1 MPLDGITLNL
11 LKNELSRY
19 IIGSRIEKIHQPS
32 KDELVFH
39 LRSREGA
46 YRLLVSA
53 SANSPRLHL
62 TANAPEN
69 PAVPPMLCMLLRKH
83 LSSAVIT
90 DIRQLGLD
98 RVVFIDLAG
107 TNEIGDS
114 VTFTLCV
121 EIMAKHSNIILINS
135 EGNIIDSVKRVD
147 FTQSS
152 VRQILPSL
160 KYELPPRQ
168 NKLNIAETSVDDIVE
183 TVKSKKGKYLSSAI
197 LDTAEGFSPLI
208 TREIASFVCG
218 SDIAAEEMNE
228 TQTERLRKK
237 LEEIKSILLNGK
249 SVPTMLM
256 RDNVK
261 PYDFTFMDITQYG
274 FAVSAKEFESFS
286 QLLDDFYYEK
296 DRFERTRQ
304 RSQSLLK
311 LLSNA
316 SARTAR
322 KLQSRQAELE
332 ACADKDTLRINAEL
346 ILANQYRLEKGS
358 LFYDLEN
365 FYNNN
370 EPVRISADPALSPS
384 ANAQKYFKEYRKA
397 KTAENMLGELIEQS
411 EQELAYLESVI
422 DSVNRADGYTELA
435 EIRNELYEQGYLK
448 RAKND
453 KSKKAKPLPPLEYVS
468 DDGYTILVGRN
479 NVQNDILTFKTAA
492 KDDSWFHTQKIPGSH
507 VVVIGNG
514 DIIPELTC
522 RQAAALAAYHSGGR
536 ESSQVAVDYTEVRSL
551 KKPSGAKPGK
561 VIYHTYNTM
570 WVTPDRELCERLRK
584 KNNG

>member
-11 LKNELSRY
+11 LKQELSGY

-46 YRLLVSA
+46 YRLLISA

-69 PAVPPMLCMLLRKH
+69 PATPPMLCMLFRKH
-83 LSSAVIT
+83 LTGATIT

-107 TNEIGDS
+107 TNEIGDA

-121 EIMAKHSNIILINS
+121 EIMAKHSNIILVNS
-135 EGNIIDSVKRVD
+135 DGVIVDAVKRVD
-147 FTQSS
+147 FSQSS
-152 VRQILPSL
+152 VRQIMPLF

-168 NKLNIAETSVDDIVE
+168 GKIEITNYDISDIVGRIKACKGKHLSDAILE
-183 TVKSKKGKYLSSAI
+183 TV
-197 LDTAEGFSPLI
+197 EGISPLVS
-208 TREIASFVCG
+208 REIASFACG
-218 SDIAAEEMNE
+218 GDIAADEMNGFNE
-228 TQTERLRKK
+228 QRLSDK
-237 LEEIKSILLNGK
+237 LSEIQKMLLNG
-249 SVPTMLM
+249 SGTPTMLI
-256 RDNVK
+256 REGIK
-261 PYDFTFMDITQYG
+261 PFDFTFSDITQYG
-274 FAVSAKEFESFS
+274 FTVSAKTFESFS

-311 LLSNA
+311 TLNNA
-316 SARTAR
+316 AARAAR
-322 KLQSRQAELE
+322 KLQSRQTELE
-332 ACADKDTLRINAEL
+332 ECADKDTLRINAEL

-370 EPVRISADPALSPS
+370 EPVRIAADPALSPS
-384 ANAQKYFKEYRKA
+384 ANAQKYFKEYRKS
-397 KTAENMLGELIEQS
+397 KTAEKMLGELIEQS

-453 KSKKAKPLPPLEYVS
+453 KSKKAKPMPPLEYIS

-536 ESSQVAVDYTEVRSL
+536 ESSQVAVDYTEVRLL
-551 KKPSGAKPGK
+551 KKPAGAKPGK

-570 WVTPDRELCERLRK
+570 WVTPDRELCERLK
-584 KNNG
+584 KK

>member
-11 LKNELSRY
+11 LKQELSQY

-46 YRLLVSA
+46 YRLLISA

-69 PAVPPMLCMLLRKH
+69 PATPPMLCMLFRKH
-83 LSSAVIT
+83 LTGAVIT

-98 RVVFIDLAG
+98 RVVFIDLSG
-107 TNEIGDS
+107 TIEIGDA

-121 EIMAKHSNIILINS
+121 EIMAKHSNIVLINS
-135 EGNIIDSVKRVD
+135 DGNIIDAVKRVD

-152 VRQILPSL
+152 VRQILPTFR
-160 KYELPPRQ
+160 YEYPPRQ
-168 NKLNIAETSVDDIVE
+168 GKMNLTEIEPEIA
-183 TVKSKKGKYLSSAI
+183 VKSIKNCIGKRLSGAI
-197 LDTAEGFSPLI
+197 LETIEGVSPLI
-208 TREIASFVCG
+208 SREIASFACG
-218 SDIAAEEMNE
+218 GDIAASEMNE
-228 TQTERLRKK
+228 INEERLASK
-237 LEEIKSILLNGK
+237 LSEIKNTLINGGGN
-249 SVPTMLM
+249 PTMLI
-256 RDNVK
+256 REGVK
-261 PYDFTFMDITQYG
+261 PYDFTFTDITQYG
-274 FAVSAKEFESFS
+274 FTVTAKQYESFS
-286 QLLDDFYYEK
+286 ELLDSFYYEK

-311 LLSNA
+311 LLTNA
-316 SARTAR
+316 SSRAAR

-332 ACADKDTLRINAEL
+332 ACADRDTLRIYAEL

-365 FYNNN
+365 FYDNNN
-370 EPVRISADPALSPS
+370 SVRIPADPALSPS

-397 KTAENMLGELIEQS
+397 KTAESMLGELIEQS

-422 DSVNRADGYTELA
+422 DAVNRADGYTELA

-453 KSKKAKPLPPLEYVS
+453 KSKKPKPLPPLEYVS

-479 NVQNDILTFKTAA
+479 NVQNDLLTFKTAA

-522 RQAAALAAYHSGGR
+522 RQAAILAAYHSGGR

-551 KKPSGAKPGK
+551 KKPTGAKPGK

-570 WVTPDRELCERLRK
+570 WVTPDRDLCERLK
-584 KNNG
+584 KK

>member
-1 MPLDGITLNL
+1 MPLDGITINL
-11 LKNELSRY
+11 LKKELSDC

-46 YRLLVSA
+46 YRLLISA
-53 SANSPRLHL
+53 SANSPRIHL

-69 PAVPPMLCMLLRKH
+69 PATPPMLCMLFRKH
-83 LSSAVIT
+83 LTGAVIT

-98 RVVFIDLAG
+98 RVVFLDLAG
-107 TNEIGDS
+107 TNEIGDA
-114 VTFTLCV
+114 VTFTLCI

-135 EGNIIDSVKRVD
+135 EGNIVDAVKRVD

-152 VRQILPSL
+152 VRQILPMF
-160 KYELPPRQ
+160 KYEYPPRQ
-168 NKLNIAETSVDDIVE
+168 GKANLTEIEPETAVNLIKNCTGKRLSGAVLE
-183 TVKSKKGKYLSSAI
+183 TL
-197 LDTAEGFSPLI
+197 EGVSPLI
-208 TREIASFVCG
+208 SREIASFTCG
-218 SDIAAEEMNE
+218 GDIAVTEINE
-228 TQTERLRKK
+228 LYEQRLLRK
-237 LEEIKSILLNGK
+237 LTEIKETLVSGNGT
-249 SVPTMLM
+249 PTMLM
-256 RDNVK
+256 RESVK
-261 PYDFTFMDITQYG
+261 PYDFTFTDITQYG
-274 FAVSAKEFESFS
+274 FAVSAKTFESFS

-296 DRFERTRQ
+296 DRFERTKQ
-304 RSQSLLK
+304 RSQTLLK
-311 LLSNA
+311 LLSNM
-316 SARTAR
+316 SARAAR

-332 ACADKDTLRINAEL
+332 ACADKDSLRINAEL

-370 EPVRISADPALSPS
+370 EPIRIPADPALSPS
-384 ANAQKYFKEYRKA
+384 ANAQKYFKEYRKS
-397 KTAENMLGELIEQS
+397 KTAEQMLGELIEQS

-448 RAKND
+448 KAKND
-453 KSKKAKPLPPLEYVS
+453 KTQKMKPMPPMEYVS

-479 NVQNDILTFKTAA
+479 NVQNDLLTFKTAA

-522 RQAAALAAYHSGGR
+522 RQAAILAAYHSGGR

-551 KKPSGAKPGK
+551 KKPVGAKPGK

-570 WVTPDRELCERLRK
+570 WVTPDRELCERLK
-584 KNNG
+584 KKK

>member
-11 LKNELSRY
+11 LTKELSAQ

-46 YRLLVSA
+46 YKLLISA

-69 PAVPPMLCMLLRKH
+69 PSTPPMLCMLFRKH
-83 LSSAVIT
+83 LSGATIT
-90 DIRQLGLD
+90 DIRQLRLD
-98 RVVFIDLAG
+98 RVVFLDLSG
-107 TNEIGDS
+107 TNEIGDP
-114 VTFTLCV
+114 VKFTLCV
-121 EIMAKHSNIILINS
+121 EIMAKHSNIILVDS
-135 EGNIIDSVKRVD
+135 DGNILDAVKRID

-152 VRQILPSL
+152 VRQILPSF
-160 KYELPPRQ
+160 KYEIPPRQ
-168 NKLNIAETSVDDIVE
+168 NKLSLAENSAETVAHAIRSLKGKRLSGAILE
-183 TVKSKKGKYLSSAI
+183 TV
-197 LDTAEGFSPLI
+197 EGVSPLI
-208 TREIASFVCG
+208 SREIASLVCG
-218 SDIAAEEMNE
+218 GDIAAEEAE
-228 TQTERLRKK
+228 GLYFEKLTKELER
-237 LEEIKSILLNGK
+237 IKDILDSGK
-249 SVPTMLM
+249 AIPTMLL
-256 RDNVK
+256 REGVK
-261 PYDFTFMDITQYG
+261 PYDFTFRDITQYG
-274 FAVSAKEFESFS
+274 FTITAREFESFS
-286 QLLDDFYYEK
+286 KLLDDFYYEK

-311 LLSNA
+311 LLNNA
-316 SARTAR
+316 AARAAR

-332 ACADKDTLRINAEL
+332 ACTDKDALRINAEL

-365 FYNNN
+365 FYDNNN
-370 EPVRISADPALSPS
+370 VIRISADPSLSPS

-397 KTAENMLGELIEQS
+397 KTAESMLGELIDQS
-411 EQELAYLESVI
+411 EQELAYLETVI

-435 EIRNELYEQGYLK
+435 EIRNELYEQGYIK

-453 KSKKAKPLPPLEYVS
+453 KGKKAKPLPPMEYVS

-479 NVQNDILTFKTAA
+479 NVQNDLLTFKTAA

-514 DIIPELTC
+514 DIIPERTC

-536 ESSQVAVDYTEVRSL
+536 ESSQVAVDYTEVRAL
-551 KKPSGAKPGK
+551 KKPNGAKPGK

-570 WVTPDRELCERLRK
+570 WVTPDRELCERLK
-584 KNNG
+584 KKK

>member
-11 LKNELSRY
+11 LTKELSAQ

-46 YRLLVSA
+46 YKLLISA

-69 PAVPPMLCMLLRKH
+69 PSTPPMLCMLFRKH
-83 LSSAVIT
+83 LSGATIT
-90 DIRQLGLD
+90 DIRQLRLD
-98 RVVFIDLAG
+98 RVVFLDLSG
-107 TNEIGDS
+107 TNEIGDP
-114 VTFTLCV
+114 VKFTLCV
-121 EIMAKHSNIILINS
+121 EIMAKHSNIILVDS
-135 EGNIIDSVKRVD
+135 DGNILDAVKRID

-152 VRQILPSL
+152 VRQILPSF
-160 KYELPPRQ
+160 KYEIPPRQ
-168 NKLNIAETSVDDIVE
+168 NKLSLAENSAETVAHAIRSLKGKRLSGAILE
-183 TVKSKKGKYLSSAI
+183 TV
-197 LDTAEGFSPLI
+197 EGVSPLI
-208 TREIASFVCG
+208 SREIASLVCG
-218 SDIAAEEMNE
+218 GDIAAEEAE
-228 TQTERLRKK
+228 GLYFEKLTKELER
-237 LEEIKSILLNGK
+237 IKDILDSGK
-249 SVPTMLM
+249 AIPTMLL
-256 RDNVK
+256 REGVK
-261 PYDFTFMDITQYG
+261 PYDFTFRDITQYG
-274 FAVSAKEFESFS
+274 FTITAREFESFS
-286 QLLDDFYYEK
+286 KLLDDFYYEK

-311 LLSNA
+311 LLNNA
-316 SARTAR
+316 AARAAR

-332 ACADKDTLRINAEL
+332 ACADKDALRINAEL

-365 FYNNN
+365 FYDNNN
-370 EPVRISADPALSPS
+370 VIRISADPSLSPS

-397 KTAENMLGELIEQS
+397 KTAESMLGELIDQS
-411 EQELAYLESVI
+411 EQELAYLETVI

-435 EIRNELYEQGYLK
+435 EIRNELYEQGYIK

-453 KSKKAKPLPPLEYVS
+453 KGKKAKPLPPMEYVS

-479 NVQNDILTFKTAA
+479 NVQNDLLTFKTAA

-514 DIIPELTC
+514 DIIPERTC

-536 ESSQVAVDYTEVRSL
+536 ESSQVAVDYTEVRAL
-551 KKPSGAKPGK
+551 KKPNGAKPGK

-570 WVTPDRELCERLRK
+570 WVTPDRELCERLK
-584 KNNG
+584 KKK

>member
-1 MPLDGITLNL
+1 MPLDGITINL
-11 LKNELSRY
+11 LKKELSER
-19 IIGSRIEKIHQPS
+19 IVGSRIEKIHQPS

-46 YRLLVSA
+46 YRLLISA
-53 SANSPRLHL
+53 SANSPRIHL

-69 PAVPPMLCMLLRKH
+69 PATPPMLCMLFRKH
-83 LSSAVIT
+83 LTGAVIT
-90 DIRQLGLD
+90 GIRQLGLD
-98 RVVFIDLAG
+98 RIVFLDLSG
-107 TNEIGDS
+107 TNEIGDA
-114 VTFTLCV
+114 VTFTLCI
-121 EIMAKHSNIILINS
+121 EIMAKHSNIILVNS
-135 EGNIIDSVKRVD
+135 EGNIVDAVKRVD

-152 VRQILPSL
+152 VRQILPMFR
-160 KYELPPRQ
+160 YEYPPRQ
-168 NKLNIAETSVDDIVE
+168 GKANLTEIEIETAVNLIKNCTE
-183 TVKSKKGKYLSSAI
+183 KRLSGAI
-197 LDTAEGFSPLI
+197 LETLEGVSPLI
-208 TREIASFVCG
+208 SREIASFTCG
-218 SDIAAEEMNE
+218 GDIAVSELNE
-228 TQTERLRKK
+228 LYEQRLLKK
-237 LEEIKSILLNGK
+237 LTEIKETLVSGNGI
-249 SVPTMLM
+249 PTMLM
-256 RDNVK
+256 RDSVK
-261 PYDFTFMDITQYG
+261 PYDFTFTDITQYG
-274 FAVSAKEFESFS
+274 FAVSSKTFESYS

-304 RSQSLLK
+304 RSQTLLK
-311 LLSNA
+311 LLSNM
-316 SARTAR
+316 SARAAR

-332 ACADKDTLRINAEL
+332 ACADKDSLRINAEL

-370 EPVRISADPALSPS
+370 EPIRISADPALSPS

-397 KTAENMLGELIEQS
+397 KTAEQMLGELIEQS

-435 EIRNELYEQGYLK
+435 EIKNELHEQGYLK
-448 RAKND
+448 KAKND
-453 KSKKAKPLPPLEYVS
+453 KTKKAKPMPPMEYVS

-479 NVQNDILTFKTAA
+479 NVQNDFLTFKTAA

-522 RQAAALAAYHSGGR
+522 RQAAILAAYHSGGR

-551 KKPSGAKPGK
+551 KKPAGAKPGK

-570 WVTPDRELCERLRK
+570 WVTPDRELCERLK
-584 KNNG
+584 KKK

>member
-1 MPLDGITLNL
+1 MPLDGITINL
-11 LKNELSRY
+11 LKQELSGY

-46 YRLLVSA
+46 YRLLISA

-62 TANAPEN
+62 TSRAPEN
-69 PAVPPMLCMLLRKH
+69 PATPPMLCMLFRKH
-83 LSSAVIT
+83 LTGAIIT

-98 RVVFIDLAG
+98 RVIFIDLSG

-121 EIMAKHSNIILINS
+121 EIMAKHSNIILVNS
-135 EGNIIDSVKRVD
+135 DGNIIDSVKRVD

-152 VRQILPSL
+152 VRQILPSFR
-160 KYELPPRQ
+160 YELPPRQ
-168 NKLNIAETSVDDIVE
+168 NKLNLTEIEINDAVSAIKSH
-183 TVKSKKGKYLSSAI
+183 KSKRLSGAV
-197 LDTAEGFSPLI
+197 LETLEGVSPLI
-208 TREIASFVCG
+208 CREIASFVCG
-218 SDIAAEEMNE
+218 GDIGVDEMNDIYS
-228 TQTERLRKK
+228 QRLENK
-237 LEEIKSILLNGK
+237 LSEIKIILLYGK
-249 SVPTMLM
+249 AVPTMLI
-256 RDNVK
+256 RESVK
-261 PYDFTFMDITQYG
+261 PYDFTFADITQYG
-274 FAVSAKEFESFS
+274 FTVSAKAFDSFS
-286 QLLDDFYYEK
+286 ELLDDFYYEK

-304 RSQSLLK
+304 RSLSLLK
-311 LLSNA
+311 LLNNA
-316 SARTAR
+316 SARAAR

-332 ACADKDTLRINAEL
+332 ACADRDTLRINAEL

-358 LFYDLEN
+358 IFYDLEN

-370 EPVRISADPALSPS
+370 EVIRISADPALSPS

-397 KTAENMLGELIEQS
+397 KVAESMLGELIEQS

-453 KSKKAKPLPPLEYVS
+453 KNTKKAKPMPPMEYIS

-522 RQAAALAAYHSGGR
+522 RQAATLAAYHSGGR

-551 KKPSGAKPGK
+551 KKPNGAKPGK

-570 WVTPDRELCERLRK
+570 WVTPDRELCERLK
-584 KNNG
+584 KE

>member
-1 MPLDGITLNL
+1 MPLDGITINL
-11 LKNELSRY
+11 LKKELSDC

-46 YRLLVSA
+46 YRLLISA
-53 SANSPRLHL
+53 SANSPRIHL

-69 PAVPPMLCMLLRKH
+69 PATPPMLCMLFRKH
-83 LSSAVIT
+83 LTGAVIT

-98 RVVFIDLAG
+98 RVIFLDLAG
-107 TNEIGDS
+107 TNEIGDA
-114 VTFTLCV
+114 VTFTLCI
-121 EIMAKHSNIILINS
+121 EIMAKHSNIILVNS

-152 VRQILPSL
+152 VRQILPMFR
-160 KYELPPRQ
+160 YELPPRQ
-168 NKLNIAETSVDDIVE
+168 GKANITETEPATAVE
-183 TVKSKKGKYLSSAI
+183 TIKNCTGKRLSGAI
-197 LDTAEGFSPLI
+197 LDTLEGVSPLI
-208 TREIASFVCG
+208 SREIASFVCG
-218 SDIAAEEMNE
+218 GDIAVSEMNE
-228 TQTERLRKK
+228 IFEQRLLKK
-237 LEEIKSILLNGK
+237 LTEIKETLISGK
-249 SVPTMLM
+249 GIPTMLM
-256 RDNVK
+256 REAVK

-274 FAVSAKEFESFS
+274 FAVSAKTFESFS

-296 DRFERTRQ
+296 DRFERTKQ
-304 RSQSLLK
+304 RSQTLLK
-311 LLSNA
+311 LLNNM
-316 SARTAR
+316 SARAAR
-322 KLQSRQAELE
+322 KLQSRQSELE

-346 ILANQYRLEKGS
+346 ILSNQYRLEKGS

-365 FYNNN
+365 YYNNN
-370 EPVRISADPALSPS
+370 ETVRIAADPALSPA

-397 KTAENMLGELIEQS
+397 KTAEQMLGELIEQS
-411 EQELAYLESVI
+411 EQELAYLETVI

-453 KSKKAKPLPPLEYVS
+453 KSKKPKPMPPMEYVS

-479 NVQNDILTFKTAA
+479 NVQNDMLTFKTAA

-522 RQAAALAAYHSGGR
+522 RQAAILAAYHSGGR

-551 KKPSGAKPGK
+551 KKPVGAKPGK

-570 WVTPDRELCERLRK
+570 WVTPDRELCERLK
-584 KNNG
+584 KKK

>member
-11 LKNELSRY
+11 LTQELSSQ

-46 YRLLVSA
+46 HKLLVSA

-69 PAVPPMLCMLLRKH
+69 PSTPPMLCMLFRKH
-83 LSSAVIT
+83 LSGATIT
-90 DIRQLGLD
+90 NIRQLGLD
-98 RVVFIDLAG
+98 RVIFIDLAG
-107 TNEIGDS
+107 TNEIGDA

-121 EIMAKHSNIILINS
+121 EIMAKHSNIILVDS
-135 EGNIIDSVKRVD
+135 SGNILDAVKRID

-152 VRQILPSL
+152 VRQILPTF
-160 KYELPPRQ
+160 KYEIPPRQ
-168 NKLNIAETSVDDIVE
+168 NKLNINNEDCE
-183 TVKSKKGKYLSSAI
+183 TVAKAVVNCTGKRLSGAI
-197 LDTAEGFSPLI
+197 LETVEGVSPLI
-208 TREIASFVCG
+208 SREIASHVCG
-218 SDIAAEEMNE
+218 SDIAAGETEGIYFEKLVNE
-228 TQTERLRKK
+228 LSK
-237 LEEIKSILLNGK
+237 IKNILKNGK
-249 SVPTMLM
+249 ATPTMLL
-256 RDNVK
+256 RENVK
-261 PYDFTFMDITQYG
+261 PYDFTFRDITQYG
-274 FAVSAKEFESFS
+274 FTVTAKEFESFS
-286 QLLDDFYYEK
+286 KLLDDFYYEK

-311 LLSNA
+311 LLNNA
-316 SARTAR
+316 AARAAR
-322 KLQSRQAELE
+322 KLQSRQAELDS
-332 ACADKDTLRINAEL
+332 CADKDTLRINAEL

-358 LFYDLEN
+358 FFYDLEN
-365 FYNNN
+365 FYDNNN
-370 EPVRISADPALSPS
+370 VIRISADPALSPS

-397 KTAENMLGELIEQS
+397 KTAESMLGELIEQS

-435 EIRNELYEQGYLK
+435 EIRNELYEQGYIK

-453 KSKKAKPLPPLEYVS
+453 KGKKPKPLPPLEYVS

-479 NVQNDILTFKTAA
+479 NVQNDLLTFKTAA

-514 DIIPELTC
+514 DIIPERTC

-536 ESSQVAVDYTEVRSL
+536 ESSQVAVDYTEVRAL
-551 KKPSGAKPGK
+551 KKPNGAKPGK

-570 WVTPDRELCERLRK
+570 WVTPDRELCERLK
-584 KNNG
+584 KKK

>member
-11 LKNELSRY
+11 LKQELSRS
-19 IIGSRIEKIHQPS
+19 IVGSRIEKIHQPS

-62 TANAPEN
+62 TSNAPEN
-69 PAVPPMLCMLLRKH
+69 PASPPMLCMLFRKH
-83 LSSAVIT
+83 LTGSVIT

-98 RVVFIDLAG
+98 RVIFIDLAG
-107 TNEIGDS
+107 TNELGDS
-114 VTFTLCV
+114 TTFTLCV
-121 EIMAKHSNIILINS
+121 EIIAKHSNIILVNS
-135 EGNIIDSVKRVD
+135 EGNIIDSVKRID

-152 VRQILPSL
+152 VRQILPSF
-160 KYELPPRQ
+160 KYELPPQ
-168 NKLNIAETSVDDIVE
+168 QSKLNITENEPEHVADCIRNVI
-183 TVKSKKGKYLSSAI
+183 GKRLSGAI
-197 LDTAEGFSPLI
+197 LETLQGISPLVS
-208 TREIASFVCG
+208 REIAYYASP
-218 SDIAAEEMNE
+218 DDPAA
-228 TQTERLRKK
+228 TEITEISVQRLTKK
-237 LEEIKSILLNGK
+237 LQEIKTAVESGVA
-249 SVPTMLM
+249 SPTMLL
-256 RDNVK
+256 REGIK
-261 PYDFTFMDITQYG
+261 PYDFTFSDITQYG
-274 FAVSAKEFESFS
+274 FAVTAKEFESFS
-286 QLLDDFYYEK
+286 ELLDDFYYEK
-296 DRFERTRQ
+296 DRFERTKQ

-311 LLSNA
+311 LLNNA
-316 SARTAR
+316 AARAAR
-322 KLQSRQAELE
+322 KLQGRQAELE
-332 ACADKDTLRINAEL
+332 ACADKDSLRINAEL

-358 LFYDLEN
+358 LFYDIEN
-365 FYNNN
+365 FYDENK
-370 EPVRISADPALSPS
+370 VIRISADPALSPS

-397 KTAENMLGELIEQS
+397 KTAESMLGELIEQS

-422 DSVNRADGYTELA
+422 DSVNRADGFTELA
-435 EIRNELYEQGYLK
+435 EIRAELYEQGYLK

-453 KSKKAKPLPPLEYVS
+453 KGKKPKPLPPLEYVS

-479 NVQNDILTFKTAA
+479 NIQNDILTFKTAA

-536 ESSQVAVDYTEVRSL
+536 ESSQVAVDYTEVRAL

-570 WVTPDRELCERLRK
+570 WVTPDRELCERLK
-584 KNNG
+584 KKK

>member
-11 LKNELSRY
+11 LKQELSQY

-46 YRLLVSA
+46 YRLLISA

-69 PAVPPMLCMLLRKH
+69 PSTPPMLCMLFRKH
-83 LSSAVIT
+83 LTGAVIT

-98 RVVFIDLAG
+98 RVVFIDLSG
-107 TNEIGDS
+107 TNEIGDA

-121 EIMAKHSNIILINS
+121 EIMAKHSNIVLVNS
-135 EGNIIDSVKRVD
+135 EGNIVDAVKRVD

-152 VRQILPSL
+152 VRQILPTFR
-160 KYELPPRQ
+160 YEYPPRQ
-168 NKLNIAETSVDDIVE
+168 GKMSITEIEPETA
-183 TVKSKKGKYLSSAI
+183 VKSIKNCIGKRLSGAI
-197 LDTAEGFSPLI
+197 LETLEGVSPLI
-208 TREIASFVCG
+208 SREIAAFSCG
-218 SDIAAEEMNE
+218 GDIAASEMNE
-228 TQTERLRKK
+228 INEERLKSK
-237 LEEIKSILLNGK
+237 LTEIKNALLCSGGN
-249 SVPTMLM
+249 PTMLI
-256 RDNVK
+256 REGVK

-274 FAVSAKEFESFS
+274 FTVTAKQYESFS
-286 QLLDDFYYEK
+286 ELLDSFYYEK

-311 LLSNA
+311 LLTNA
-316 SARTAR
+316 SSRAAR

-332 ACADKDTLRINAEL
+332 ACADRDTLRVYAEL

-365 FYNNN
+365 FYDNNN
-370 EPVRISADPALSPS
+370 SVRIPADPALSPS

-397 KTAENMLGELIEQS
+397 KTAESMLGELIEQS
-411 EQELAYLESVI
+411 EQELSYLESVI
-422 DSVNRADGYTELA
+422 DAVNRADGYTELA

-453 KSKKAKPLPPLEYVS
+453 KSKKPKPLPPLEYVS

-479 NVQNDILTFKTAA
+479 NVQNDLLTFKTAA

-522 RQAAALAAYHSGGR
+522 RQAATLAAYHSGGR
-536 ESSQVAVDYTEVRSL
+536 ESSQVAVDYTEVRLL
-551 KKPSGAKPGK
+551 KKPTGAKPGK

-570 WVTPDRELCERLRK
+570 WVTPDRELCERLK
-584 KNNG
+584 KK

>member
-11 LKNELSRY
+11 LKQELSQT
-19 IIGSRIEKIHQPS
+19 IVGSRIEKIHQPS

-62 TANAPEN
+62 TSNAPEN
-69 PAVPPMLCMLLRKH
+69 PATPPMLCMLFRKH
-83 LSSAVIT
+83 LTGAVIT

-98 RVVFIDLAG
+98 RVIFVDLAG
-107 TNEIGDS
+107 TNELGDPT
-114 VTFTLCV
+114 TFKLCV
-121 EIMAKHSNIILINS
+121 EVMAKHSNIILVNS
-135 EGNIIDSVKRVD
+135 EGNIIDSVKRID

-152 VRQILPSL
+152 VRQILPSF
-160 KYELPPRQ
+160 KYELPPQ
-168 NKLNIAETSVDDIVE
+168 QSKLNITESEPEEIV
-183 TVKSKKGKYLSSAI
+183 KAIRSCIGKRLSGAI
-197 LDTAEGFSPLI
+197 LETLQGVSPLVS
-208 TREIASFVCG
+208 REIAYFASPDDV
-218 SDIAAEEMNE
+218 AATEISEISA
-228 TQTERLRKK
+228 ERLTQK
-237 LEEIKSILLNGK
+237 LTEIKNTVESGK
-249 SVPTMLM
+249 AAPTMLL
-256 RDNVK
+256 RDGVK
-261 PYDFTFMDITQYG
+261 PYDFTFADVMQYG
-274 FAVSAKEFESFS
+274 FAVTAKQFESFS
-286 QLLDDFYYEK
+286 ELLDDFYYEK
-296 DRFERTRQ
+296 DRFERTKQ

-311 LLSNA
+311 LLNNA
-316 SARTAR
+316 AARAAR

-365 FYNNN
+365 FYDEN
-370 EPVRISADPALSPS
+370 EVIRISADPALSPS

-397 KTAENMLGELIEQS
+397 KTAESMLGELIEQS

-422 DSVNRADGYTELA
+422 DSVNRADGFTELA
-435 EIRNELYEQGYLK
+435 EIRAELYEQGYLK

-453 KSKKAKPLPPLEYVS
+453 KGKKMKPLPPLEYVS

-479 NVQNDILTFKTAA
+479 NIQNDILTFKTAA

-536 ESSQVAVDYTEVRSL
+536 ESSQVAVDYTEVRAL

-570 WVTPDRELCERLRK
+570 WVTPDRDLCERLK
-584 KNNG
+584 KKK

>member
-1 MPLDGITLNL
+1 MPLDGITINL
-11 LKNELSRY
+11 LKQELSQY
-19 IIGSRIEKIHQPS
+19 IVGSRIEKIHQPS

-62 TANAPEN
+62 TARAPEN
-69 PAVPPMLCMLLRKH
+69 PATPPMLCMLFRKH
-83 LSSAVIT
+83 LMGAVIT

-98 RVVFIDLAG
+98 RVVFIDLSG
-107 TNEIGDS
+107 TNEIGDNVS
-114 VTFTLCV
+114 FTLCV
-121 EIMAKHSNIILINS
+121 EIMAKHSNIILVNS
-135 EGNIIDSVKRVD
+135 DGTIVDSVKRVD

-152 VRQILPSL
+152 VRQILPTF
-160 KYELPPRQ
+160 KYEFPPRQ
-168 NKLNIAETSVDDIVE
+168 NKMNLTETEPKDAV
-183 TVKSKKGKYLSSAI
+183 SAI
-197 LDTAEGFSPLI
+197 KSCTGKHLSGAILETLEGVSPLI
-208 TREIASFVCG
+208 SREIASFACG
-218 SDIAAEEMNE
+218 GDIAANEMNE
-228 TQTERLRKK
+228 INEQRLENK
-237 LEEIKSILLNGK
+237 LSEIKKFLLSGK
-249 SVPTMLM
+249 AAPTMLT
-256 RDNVK
+256 RESVK
-261 PYDFTFMDITQYG
+261 PFDFTFMDITQYG
-274 FAVSAKEFESFS
+274 FTVSARSFESFS
-286 QLLDDFYYEK
+286 ELLDDFYYEK

-311 LLSNA
+311 LLNNA
-316 SARTAR
+316 AARAAR
-322 KLQSRQAELE
+322 KLQSRQTELE
-332 ACADKDTLRINAEL
+332 ACADRDTLRINAEL

-370 EPVRISADPALSPS
+370 EVVRISADPALSPA

-397 KTAENMLGELIEQS
+397 KVAESMLGELIEQS

-422 DSVNRADGYTELA
+422 DSVNRADGYSELA

-453 KSKKAKPLPPLEYVS
+453 KTKKSKPMPPMEYVS

-522 RQAAALAAYHSGGR
+522 RQAAILAAYHSGGR

-551 KKPSGAKPGK
+551 KKPAGAKPGK

-584 KNNG
+584 KK

>member
-11 LKNELSRY
+11 LTNELSAQ
-19 IIGSRIEKIHQPS
+19 IVGSRIEKIHQPS

-46 YRLLVSA
+46 YKLLISA

-62 TANAPEN
+62 TANPPEN
-69 PAVPPMLCMLLRKH
+69 PSTPPMLCMLFRKH
-83 LSSAVIT
+83 LSSATIT
-90 DIRQLGLD
+90 AVRQLGLD

-121 EIMAKHSNIILINS
+121 EIMAKHSNIILTDS
-135 EGNIIDSVKRVD
+135 SGTIIDSVKRID

-160 KYELPPRQ
+160 KYEIPPRQ
-168 NKLNIAETSVDDIVE
+168 NKLSLAENDALSVANAIRE
-183 TVKSKKGKYLSSAI
+183 RKGKRLSAAI
-197 LDTAEGFSPLI
+197 LDTVEGVSPLI
-208 TREIASFVCG
+208 SREIASLVCG
-218 SDIAAEEMNE
+218 GDIAAEE
-228 TQTERLRKK
+228 TEGFYFEK
-237 LEEIKSILLNGK
+237 LVKELESIKSTLENK
-249 SVPTMLM
+249 TAVPTMLI
-256 RDNVK
+256 REGVK
-261 PYDFTFMDITQYG
+261 PFDFTFRDITQYG
-274 FAVSAKEFESFS
+274 FTVTAREFESFS
-286 QLLDDFYYEK
+286 KLLDDFYYEK

-304 RSQSLLK
+304 RSISLLK
-311 LLSNA
+311 LLNN
-316 SARTAR
+316 SAARAAR

-332 ACADKDTLRINAEL
+332 ACADKDALRINAEL

-365 FYNNN
+365 FYDNNN
-370 EPVRISADPALSPS
+370 IIRIGADPALSPS

-397 KTAENMLGELIEQS
+397 KTAESMLGELIEQS

-422 DSVNRADGYTELA
+422 DAVNRADGYTELA
-435 EIRNELYEQGYLK
+435 EIRNELYEQGYIK

-453 KSKKAKPLPPLEYVS
+453 KGKKPKPLPPMEYIS

-479 NVQNDILTFKTAA
+479 NVQNDLLTFKTAA

-522 RQAAALAAYHSGGR
+522 RQAATLAAYHSGGR
-536 ESSQVAVDYTEVRSL
+536 DSSQVAVDYTEVRQL
-551 KKPSGAKPGK
+551 KKPNGAKPGK

-570 WVTPDRELCERLRK
+570 WVTPDRELCERLKKK
-584 KNNG
+584 KN

>member
-1 MPLDGITLNL
+1 MPLDGITINL
-11 LKNELSRY
+11 LKKELSGC

-46 YRLLVSA
+46 YRLLISA
-53 SANSPRLHL
+53 SANSPRIHF

-69 PAVPPMLCMLLRKH
+69 PATPPMLCMLFRKH
-83 LSSAVIT
+83 LTGAVIT

-98 RVVFIDLAG
+98 RVIFLDLAG
-107 TNEIGDS
+107 TNEIGDA
-114 VTFTLCV
+114 VTFTLCI
-121 EIMAKHSNIILINS
+121 EIMAKHSNIILVNS
-135 EGNIIDSVKRVD
+135 EGNIVDAVKRVD

-152 VRQILPSL
+152 VRQILPMFR
-160 KYELPPRQ
+160 YEYPPRQ
-168 NKLNIAETSVDDIVE
+168 GKANLTEIEPETAVNLIKNC
-183 TVKSKKGKYLSSAI
+183 TGKRLSGAI
-197 LDTAEGFSPLI
+197 LEMLEGVSPLI
-208 TREIASFVCG
+208 SREIASFSCG
-218 SDIAAEEMNE
+218 GDIAVSEMNE
-228 TQTERLRKK
+228 LYEQRLLRK
-237 LEEIKSILLNGK
+237 LTEIRETLVSGNGI
-249 SVPTMLM
+249 PTMLM
-256 RDNVK
+256 RDAVK

-274 FAVSAKEFESFS
+274 FAVSSKTFESFS

-296 DRFERTRQ
+296 DRFERTKQ
-304 RSQSLLK
+304 RSQTLLK
-311 LLSNA
+311 LLSNM
-316 SARTAR
+316 SARAAR

-346 ILANQYRLEKGS
+346 ILANQYRLEKGA

-370 EPVRISADPALSPS
+370 EPIRIPADPALSPS
-384 ANAQKYFKEYRKA
+384 ANAQKYFKEYRKS
-397 KTAENMLGELIEQS
+397 KTAEQMLGELIEQS

-448 RAKND
+448 KAKND
-453 KSKKAKPLPPLEYVS
+453 KTKKMKPMPPMEYIS

-479 NVQNDILTFKTAA
+479 NVQNDLLTFKTAA

-522 RQAAALAAYHSGGR
+522 RQAAILAAYHSGGR

-551 KKPSGAKPGK
+551 KKPVGAKPGK

-570 WVTPDRELCERLRK
+570 WVTPDRELCERLK
-584 KNNG
+584 KKK

>member
-1 MPLDGITLNL
+1 MPLDGITINL
-11 LKNELSRY
+11 LKQEFSQY

-46 YRLLVSA
+46 YRLLISA

-62 TANAPEN
+62 TTRAPEN
-69 PAVPPMLCMLLRKH
+69 PATPPMLCMLFRKH
-83 LSSAVIT
+83 LTGATIT
-90 DIRQLGLD
+90 NIRQLGLD

-107 TNEIGDS
+107 TNEIGDAVS
-114 VTFTLCV
+114 FTLCV

-135 EGNIIDSVKRVD
+135 DGTIVDAVKRVD

-152 VRQILPSL
+152 VRQILPTFR
-160 KYELPPRQ
+160 YELPPRQ
-168 NKLNIAETSVDDIVE
+168 NKLNLAETDVDFAVLSI
-183 TVKSKKGKYLSSAI
+183 KNCIGKRLSGAI
-197 LDTAEGFSPLI
+197 LETLEGVSPLI
-208 TREIASFVCG
+208 SREIAAFSCG
-218 SDIAAEEMNE
+218 GDIGTAEMNE
-228 TQTERLRKK
+228 IFEQRLEKK
-237 LEEIKSILLNGK
+237 LTEIKNSLLSGK
-249 SVPTMLM
+249 ASPTMLM
-256 RDNVK
+256 RENVK

-274 FAVSAKEFESFS
+274 FTVTARPFESFS
-286 QLLDDFYYEK
+286 ELLDDFYYEK

-311 LLSNA
+311 LLNNA
-316 SARTAR
+316 AARAAR

-332 ACADKDTLRINAEL
+332 ACADRDTLRINAEL
-346 ILANQYRLEKGS
+346 ILANQYRLKKGS

-365 FYNNN
+365 FYSNN
-370 EPVRISADPALSPS
+370 EPIRIAADPALSPA

-397 KTAENMLGELIEQS
+397 KVAESMLGELIEQS

-453 KSKKAKPLPPLEYVS
+453 KTKKAKPMPPIEYVS

-479 NVQNDILTFKTAA
+479 NVQNDLLTFKTAA

-522 RQAAALAAYHSGGR
+522 RQAAILAAYHSGGR

-551 KKPSGAKPGK
+551 KKPTGAKPGK

-584 KNNG
+584 K

>member
-11 LKNELSRY
+11 LKQELSRS
-19 IIGSRIEKIHQPS
+19 IVGSRIEKIHQPS

-62 TANAPEN
+62 TSNAPEN
-69 PAVPPMLCMLLRKH
+69 PASPPMLCMLFRKH
-83 LSSAVIT
+83 LTGSVIT

-98 RVVFIDLAG
+98 RVIFIDLAG
-107 TNEIGDS
+107 TNELGDS
-114 VTFTLCV
+114 TTFTLCV
-121 EIMAKHSNIILINS
+121 EIMAKHSNIILVNS
-135 EGNIIDSVKRVD
+135 EGNIIDSVKRID

-152 VRQILPSL
+152 VRQILPSF
-160 KYELPPRQ
+160 KYELPPQ
-168 NKLNIAETSVDDIVE
+168 QSKLNITENEPEYITDCIRNVI
-183 TVKSKKGKYLSSAI
+183 GKRLSGAI
-197 LDTAEGFSPLI
+197 LETLQGVSPLVS
-208 TREIASFVCG
+208 REIAYYASP
-218 SDIAAEEMNE
+218 DDPAA
-228 TQTERLRKK
+228 TEITEISVQRLTKK
-237 LEEIKSILLNGK
+237 LQEIKTAVESGVA
-249 SVPTMLM
+249 SPTMLL
-256 RDNVK
+256 REGVK
-261 PYDFTFMDITQYG
+261 PYDFTFSDITQYG
-274 FAVSAKEFESFS
+274 FAVTAKPFESFS
-286 QLLDDFYYEK
+286 ELLDDFYYEK
-296 DRFERTRQ
+296 DRFERTKQ

-311 LLSNA
+311 LLNNA
-316 SARTAR
+316 AARAAR
-322 KLQSRQAELE
+322 KLQGRQAELE
-332 ACADKDTLRINAEL
+332 ACADKDSLRINAEL

-365 FYNNN
+365 FYDENK
-370 EPVRISADPALSPS
+370 VIRISADPALSPS

-397 KTAENMLGELIEQS
+397 KTAESMLGELIEQS
-411 EQELAYLESVI
+411 EQELSYLESVI
-422 DSVNRADGYTELA
+422 DSVNRADGFTELA
-435 EIRNELYEQGYLK
+435 EIRAELYEQGYLK

-453 KSKKAKPLPPLEYVS
+453 KGKKPKPLPPLEYVS

-479 NVQNDILTFKTAA
+479 NIQNDILTFKTAA

-536 ESSQVAVDYTEVRSL
+536 ESSQVAVDYTEVRAL

-570 WVTPDRELCERLRK
+570 WVTPDRELCERLK
-584 KNNG
+584 KKK

>member
-11 LKNELSRY
+11 LKQELSRT
-19 IIGSRIEKIHQPS
+19 IVGSRIEKIHQPS

-62 TANAPEN
+62 TSNAPEN
-69 PAVPPMLCMLLRKH
+69 PASPPMLCMLFRKH
-83 LSSAVIT
+83 LTGSVIT
-90 DIRQLGLD
+90 EIRQLGLD
-98 RVVFIDLAG
+98 RVIFIDLAG
-107 TNEIGDS
+107 TNELGDPT
-114 VTFTLCV
+114 TFTLCV
-121 EIMAKHSNIILINS
+121 EVMAKHSNIILVNS
-135 EGNIIDSVKRVD
+135 EGNIIDSVKRID

-152 VRQILPSL
+152 VRQILPSF
-160 KYELPPRQ
+160 KYEFPPQ
-168 NKLNIAETSVDDIVE
+168 QSKLNITECDPVYIAECIRKCV
-183 TVKSKKGKYLSSAI
+183 GKRLSGAI
-197 LDTAEGFSPLI
+197 LETLQGVSPLVS
-208 TREIASFVCG
+208 REIAYYAAP
-218 SDIAAEEMNE
+218 DDPAATEIAEISV
-228 TQTERLRKK
+228 ERLIRK
-237 LEEIKSILLNGK
+237 LTELKSTVENGK
-249 SVPTMLM
+249 SVPTMLL
-256 RDNVK
+256 RDGIK
-261 PYDFTFMDITQYG
+261 PYDFTFSDITQYG
-274 FAVSAKEFESFS
+274 FAVTAKPFESFS
-286 QLLDDFYYEK
+286 ELLDDFYYEK
-296 DRFERTRQ
+296 DRFERTKQ

-311 LLSNA
+311 LLNNA
-316 SARTAR
+316 AARAAR

-332 ACADKDTLRINAEL
+332 ACADKDSLRINAEL

-365 FYNNN
+365 FYDENKII
-370 EPVRISADPALSPS
+370 RISADPALSPS

-397 KTAENMLGELIEQS
+397 KTAESMLGELIEQS

-422 DSVNRADGYTELA
+422 DSVNRADGFTELA
-435 EIRNELYEQGYLK
+435 EIRAELYEQGYLK

-453 KSKKAKPLPPLEYVS
+453 KGKKPKPLPPLEYVS

-479 NVQNDILTFKTAA
+479 NIQNDILTFKTAA

-570 WVTPDRELCERLRK
+570 WVTPDRELCERLK
-584 KNNG
+584 KKK

>member
-1 MPLDGITLNL
+1 MPLDGITINL
-11 LKNELSRY
+11 LKKELSGC

-46 YRLLVSA
+46 YRLLISA
-53 SANSPRLHL
+53 SANSPRIHL

-69 PAVPPMLCMLLRKH
+69 PATPPMLCMLFRKH
-83 LSSAVIT
+83 LTGAVIT

-98 RVVFIDLAG
+98 RVIFLDLAG
-107 TNEIGDS
+107 TNEIGDA
-114 VTFTLCV
+114 VTFTLCI
-121 EIMAKHSNIILINS
+121 EIMAKHSNIILVNS
-135 EGNIIDSVKRVD
+135 EGNIVDAVKRVD

-152 VRQILPSL
+152 VRQILPMFR
-160 KYELPPRQ
+160 YEYPPRQ
-168 NKLNIAETSVDDIVE
+168 GKANLTETEPE
-183 TVKSKKGKYLSSAI
+183 TAVNLIKNCTGKRLSGAI
-197 LDTAEGFSPLI
+197 LETLEGVSPLI
-208 TREIASFVCG
+208 SREIASFSCG
-218 SDIAAEEMNE
+218 GDIAVSEMNE
-228 TQTERLRKK
+228 LYEQRLLRK
-237 LEEIKSILLNGK
+237 LTEIRETLVSGNGI
-249 SVPTMLM
+249 PTMLM
-256 RDNVK
+256 RDAVK

-274 FAVSAKEFESFS
+274 FAVSSKTFESFS
-286 QLLDDFYYEK
+286 RLLDDFYYEK
-296 DRFERTRQ
+296 DRFERTKQ
-304 RSQSLLK
+304 RSQTLLK
-311 LLSNA
+311 LLSNM
-316 SARTAR
+316 SARAAR

-346 ILANQYRLEKGS
+346 ILANQYRLEKGA

-370 EPVRISADPALSPS
+370 EPIRIPADPALSPS
-384 ANAQKYFKEYRKA
+384 ANAQKYFKEYRKS
-397 KTAENMLGELIEQS
+397 KTAEQMLGELIEQS

-435 EIRNELYEQGYLK
+435 EIRNELHEQGYLK
-448 RAKND
+448 KSKND
-453 KSKKAKPLPPLEYVS
+453 KTKKPKPMPPMEYIS

-479 NVQNDILTFKTAA
+479 NVQNDLLTFKTAA

-522 RQAAALAAYHSGGR
+522 RQAAILAAYHSGGR

-551 KKPSGAKPGK
+551 KKPVGAKPGK

-570 WVTPDRELCERLRK
+570 WVTPDRELCERLK
-584 KNNG
+584 KKK

>member
-1 MPLDGITLNL
+1 MPLDGITINL
-11 LKNELSRY
+11 LKKELSDC

-46 YRLLVSA
+46 YRLLISA
-53 SANSPRLHL
+53 SANSPRIHL

-69 PAVPPMLCMLLRKH
+69 PATPPMLCMLFRKH
-83 LSSAVIT
+83 LTGAVIT
-90 DIRQLGLD
+90 GIRQLGLD
-98 RVVFIDLAG
+98 RVVFLDLAG
-107 TNEIGDS
+107 TNEIGDA
-114 VTFTLCV
+114 VTFTLCI

-135 EGNIIDSVKRVD
+135 EGNIVDAVKRVD

-152 VRQILPSL
+152 VRQILPMF
-160 KYELPPRQ
+160 KYEYPPRQ
-168 NKLNIAETSVDDIVE
+168 GKANLTEIEPETAVNLIKNCTGKRLSGAVLE
-183 TVKSKKGKYLSSAI
+183 TL
-197 LDTAEGFSPLI
+197 EGVSPLI
-208 TREIASFVCG
+208 SREIASFTCG
-218 SDIAAEEMNE
+218 GDIAVTEINE
-228 TQTERLRKK
+228 LYEQRLLRK
-237 LEEIKSILLNGK
+237 LTEIKETLVSGNGT
-249 SVPTMLM
+249 PTMLM
-256 RDNVK
+256 RESVK
-261 PYDFTFMDITQYG
+261 PYDFTFTDITQYG
-274 FAVSAKEFESFS
+274 FAVSAKTFESFS

-296 DRFERTRQ
+296 DRFERTKQ
-304 RSQSLLK
+304 RSQTLLK
-311 LLSNA
+311 LLSNM
-316 SARTAR
+316 SARAAR

-332 ACADKDTLRINAEL
+332 ACADKDSLRINAEL

-370 EPVRISADPALSPS
+370 EPIRIPADPALSPS
-384 ANAQKYFKEYRKA
+384 ANAQKYFKEYRKS
-397 KTAENMLGELIEQS
+397 KTAEQMLGELIEQI

-448 RAKND
+448 KAKND
-453 KSKKAKPLPPLEYVS
+453 KTKKMKPMPPMEYVS

-479 NVQNDILTFKTAA
+479 NVQNDLLTFKTAA

-522 RQAAALAAYHSGGR
+522 RQAAILAAYHSGGR

-551 KKPSGAKPGK
+551 KKPVGAKPGK

-570 WVTPDRELCERLRK
+570 WVTPDRELCERLK
-584 KNNG
+584 KKK

>member
-1 MPLDGITLNL
+1 MPLDGITINL
-11 LKNELSRY
+11 LKQELSQF
-19 IIGSRIEKIHQPS
+19 IVGSRIEKIHQPS

-62 TANAPEN
+62 TARAPEN
-69 PAVPPMLCMLLRKH
+69 PATPPMLCMLFRKH
-83 LSSAVIT
+83 LTGAVIT

-107 TNEIGDS
+107 TNEIGDAVS
-114 VTFTLCV
+114 FTLCV
-121 EIMAKHSNIILINS
+121 EIMAKHSNIILVNS
-135 EGNIIDSVKRVD
+135 DGTIVDSVKRVD

-152 VRQILPSL
+152 VRQILPTFR
-160 KYELPPRQ
+160 YEYPPRQ
-168 NKLNIAETSVDDIVE
+168 NKFNLTEIDVDFAVSTIKNCV
-183 TVKSKKGKYLSSAI
+183 GKRLSGAI
-197 LDTAEGFSPLI
+197 LETLEGVSPLI
-208 TREIASFVCG
+208 SREIAAFSCG
-218 SDIAAEEMNE
+218 GDIGTQEMNE
-228 TQTERLRKK
+228 INEQRLARK
-237 LEEIKSILLNGK
+237 LSEIKEMLISGK
-249 SVPTMLM
+249 ASPTMLV
-256 RDNVK
+256 REGVK
-261 PYDFTFMDITQYG
+261 PYDFTFSDITQYG
-274 FAVSAKEFESFS
+274 FTVTARTFESFS
-286 QLLDDFYYEK
+286 ELLDDFYYEK

-311 LLSNA
+311 LLNNA
-316 SARTAR
+316 AARAAR

-332 ACADKDTLRINAEL
+332 ACADRDTLRINAEL

-370 EPVRISADPALSPS
+370 EIIRIPADPALSPA

-397 KTAENMLGELIEQS
+397 KVAESMLGELIEQS

-453 KSKKAKPLPPLEYVS
+453 KTKKAKPMPPMEYIS

-479 NVQNDILTFKTAA
+479 NVQNDMLTFKTAA

-522 RQAAALAAYHSGGR
+522 RQAAALAAYHSGAR
-536 ESSQVAVDYTEVRSL
+536 ESSQVAVDYTEVRLL
-551 KKPSGAKPGK
+551 KKPTGAKPGK

-570 WVTPDRELCERLRK
+570 WVTPDRELCERLK
-584 KNNG
+584 KK

>member
-1 MPLDGITLNL
+1 MPLDGITINL
-11 LKNELSRY
+11 LKQELSGY

-46 YRLLVSA
+46 YRLLISA
-53 SANSPRLHL
+53 SANSPRIHL

-69 PAVPPMLCMLLRKH
+69 PATPPMLCMLFRKH
-83 LSSAVIT
+83 LTGAVIT

-98 RVVFIDLAG
+98 RVVFLELSG
-107 TNEIGDS
+107 TNEIGDA
-114 VTFTLCV
+114 VTFTLCI
-121 EIMAKHSNIILINS
+121 EIMAKHSNIILVNS
-135 EGNIIDSVKRVD
+135 EGNIVDAVKRVD

-152 VRQILPSL
+152 VRQILPMF
-160 KYELPPRQ
+160 KYEYPPRQ
-168 NKLNIAETSVDDIVE
+168 GKANLTEIEPETAVNLIKNC
-183 TVKSKKGKYLSSAI
+183 TGKRLSGAI
-197 LDTAEGFSPLI
+197 LETLEGVSPLI
-208 TREIASFVCG
+208 SREIASFTCG
-218 SDIAAEEMNE
+218 GDIAVSEMNE
-228 TQTERLRKK
+228 LYEQRLLKK
-237 LEEIKSILLNGK
+237 LSEIKETLIGGSGI
-249 SVPTMLM
+249 PTMLM
-256 RDNVK
+256 RDTVK

-274 FAVSAKEFESFS
+274 FAVSAKIFESFS

-296 DRFERTRQ
+296 DRFERTKQ
-304 RSQSLLK
+304 RSQTLLK
-311 LLSNA
+311 LLNNM
-316 SARTAR
+316 SARAAR

-332 ACADKDTLRINAEL
+332 ACADKDMLRINAEL

-370 EPVRISADPALSPS
+370 EPIRISADPALSPS

-397 KTAENMLGELIEQS
+397 KTAEQMLGELIEQS

-435 EIRNELYEQGYLK
+435 EIKNELHEQGYLK
-448 RAKND
+448 KVKND
-453 KSKKAKPLPPLEYVS
+453 KSKKTKPMPPMEYIS

-479 NVQNDILTFKTAA
+479 NVQNDMLTFKTAA

-522 RQAAALAAYHSGGR
+522 RQAAILAAYHSGGR

-551 KKPSGAKPGK
+551 KKPVGAKPGK

-570 WVTPDRELCERLRK
+570 WVTPDRELCERLK
-584 KNNG
+584 KKK

>member
-11 LKNELSRY
+11 LKQELSHT
-19 IIGSRIEKIHQPS
+19 IVGSRIEKIHQPS

-62 TANAPEN
+62 TSNAPEN
-69 PAVPPMLCMLLRKH
+69 PASPPMLCMLFRKH
-83 LSSAVIT
+83 LTGAVIT

-98 RVVFIDLAG
+98 RVIFVDLAG
-107 TNEIGDS
+107 TNELGDPT
-114 VTFTLCV
+114 TFTLCV
-121 EIMAKHSNIILINS
+121 EVMAKHSNIILVNS
-135 EGNIIDSVKRVD
+135 EGNIIDSVKRID

-152 VRQILPSL
+152 VRQILPSF
-160 KYELPPRQ
+160 KYELPPQ
-168 NKLNIAETSVDDIVE
+168 QSKLNITENEPDEIV
-183 TVKSKKGKYLSSAI
+183 KAIRNCIGKRLSEAI
-197 LDTAEGFSPLI
+197 LETLQGVSPLVS
-208 TREIASFVCG
+208 REIAYFASPDDV
-218 SDIAAEEMNE
+218 AATEISEISA
-228 TQTERLRKK
+228 ERLTKK
-237 LEEIKSILLNGK
+237 ITEIKNTIENGK
-249 SVPTMLM
+249 AAPTMLL
-256 RDNVK
+256 RDGVK
-261 PYDFTFMDITQYG
+261 PYDFTFADVMQYG
-274 FAVSAKEFESFS
+274 FAVTAKQFESFS
-286 QLLDDFYYEK
+286 ELLDDFYYEK
-296 DRFERTRQ
+296 DRFERTKQ

-311 LLSNA
+311 LLNNA
-316 SARTAR
+316 AARAAR

-365 FYNNN
+365 FYDENK
-370 EPVRISADPALSPS
+370 VIRISADPALSPS

-397 KTAENMLGELIEQS
+397 KTAESMLGELIEQS

-422 DSVNRADGYTELA
+422 DSVNRADGFTELA
-435 EIRNELYEQGYLK
+435 EIRAELYEQGYLK

-453 KSKKAKPLPPLEYVS
+453 KGKKMKPLPPLEYVS

-479 NVQNDILTFKTAA
+479 NIQNDILTFKTAA

-536 ESSQVAVDYTEVRSL
+536 ESSQVAVDYTEVRAL

-570 WVTPDRELCERLRK
+570 WVTPDRDLCERLK
-584 KNNG
+584 KKK

>member
-1 MPLDGITLNL
+1 MPLDGITINL
-11 LKNELSRY
+11 LKQELSQF

-62 TANAPEN
+62 TSRAPEN
-69 PAVPPMLCMLLRKH
+69 PATPPMLCMLFRKH
-83 LSSAVIT
+83 LTGATIT
-90 DIRQLGLD
+90 NIRQLGLD
-98 RVVFIDLAG
+98 RVIFLDLAG
-107 TNEIGDS
+107 TNEIGDA

-121 EIMAKHSNIILINS
+121 EIMAKHSNIILVNS
-135 EGNIIDSVKRVD
+135 DGTIVDSVKRVD

-152 VRQILPSL
+152 VRQILPTFR
-160 KYELPPRQ
+160 YEYPPRQ
-168 NKLNIAETSVDDIVE
+168 NKMNLAETDVDSAVFSIKNCV
-183 TVKSKKGKYLSSAI
+183 GKRLSGAI
-197 LDTAEGFSPLI
+197 LETLEGVSPLI
-208 TREIASFVCG
+208 SREIASFVCG
-218 SDIAAEEMNE
+218 GDIGTAEINE
-228 TQTERLRKK
+228 FNEQRLRSK
-237 LEEIKSILLNGK
+237 LSEIKEILLSGK
-249 SVPTMLM
+249 ASPTMLV
-256 RDNVK
+256 RESVK
-261 PYDFTFMDITQYG
+261 PYDFTFGDITQYG
-274 FAVSAKEFESFS
+274 FTVTAKTFDSFS
-286 QLLDDFYYEK
+286 ELLDDFYYEK

-311 LLSNA
+311 LLNSA
-316 SARTAR
+316 SSRAAR
-322 KLQSRQAELE
+322 KLQTRQAELE
-332 ACADKDTLRINAEL
+332 ACADRDALRINAEL

-370 EPVRISADPALSPS
+370 EPVRIPADPALSPS

-397 KTAENMLGELIEQS
+397 KTAESMLGELIEQS

-453 KSKKAKPLPPLEYVS
+453 KTKKAKPMPPMEYVS

-479 NVQNDILTFKTAA
+479 NVQNDLLTFKTAA

-536 ESSQVAVDYTEVRSL
+536 ESSQVAVDYTEVRML
-551 KKPSGAKPGK
+551 KKPTGAKPGK

-570 WVTPDRELCERLRK
+570 WVTPDRELCERLK
-584 KNNG
+584 KK

>member
-11 LKNELSRY
+11 LKQELSHT
-19 IIGSRIEKIHQPS
+19 IVGSRIEKIHQPS

-53 SANSPRLHL
+53 SANSPRMHL
-62 TANAPEN
+62 TSNAPEN
-69 PAVPPMLCMLLRKH
+69 PASPPMLCMLFRKH
-83 LSSAVIT
+83 LTGAVIT

-98 RVVFIDLAG
+98 RVIFVDLAG
-107 TNEIGDS
+107 TNELGDPT
-114 VTFTLCV
+114 TFTFCV
-121 EIMAKHSNIILINS
+121 EVMAKHSNIILVNS
-135 EGNIIDSVKRVD
+135 EGNIIDSVKRID

-152 VRQILPSL
+152 VRQILPSF
-160 KYELPPRQ
+160 KYELPPQ
-168 NKLNIAETSVDDIVE
+168 QSKLNITENEPDEIV
-183 TVKSKKGKYLSSAI
+183 KAIRNCIGKRLSEAI
-197 LDTAEGFSPLI
+197 LETLQGVSPLVS
-208 TREIASFVCG
+208 REIAYFASPDDV
-218 SDIAAEEMNE
+218 AATEISEISA
-228 TQTERLRKK
+228 ERLTKRIT
-237 LEEIKSILLNGK
+237 EIKNTIEIGK
-249 SVPTMLM
+249 AAPTMLL
-256 RDNVK
+256 RDGVK
-261 PYDFTFMDITQYG
+261 PYDFTFADVMQYG
-274 FAVSAKEFESFS
+274 FAVTAKQFESFS
-286 QLLDDFYYEK
+286 ELLDDFYYEK
-296 DRFERTRQ
+296 DRFERTKQ

-311 LLSNA
+311 LLNNA
-316 SARTAR
+316 AARAAR

-365 FYNNN
+365 FYDENK
-370 EPVRISADPALSPS
+370 VIRISADPALSPS

-397 KTAENMLGELIEQS
+397 KTAESMLGELIEQS

-422 DSVNRADGYTELA
+422 DSVNRAAGFTELA
-435 EIRNELYEQGYLK
+435 EIRAELYEQGYLK

-453 KSKKAKPLPPLEYVS
+453 KGKKMKPLPPLEYVS

-479 NVQNDILTFKTAA
+479 NIQNDILTFKTAA

-536 ESSQVAVDYTEVRSL
+536 ESSQVAVDYTEVRAL

-570 WVTPDRELCERLRK
+570 WVTPDRDLCERLK
-584 KNNG
+584 KKK

>member
-1 MPLDGITLNL
+1 MPLDGITINL
-11 LKNELSRY
+11 LKQELSGQ

-46 YRLLVSA
+46 YRLLISA
-53 SANSPRLHL
+53 SANSPRIHL
-62 TANAPEN
+62 TSNAPEN
-69 PAVPPMLCMLLRKH
+69 PATPPMLCMLFRKH
-83 LSSAVIT
+83 LTGAVIT

-98 RVVFIDLAG
+98 RVVFLDLAG
-107 TNEIGDS
+107 TNEIGDA
-114 VTFTLCV
+114 VTFTLCI
-121 EIMAKHSNIILINS
+121 EIMAKHSNIILVNS
-135 EGNIIDSVKRVD
+135 DGNIVDAVKRVD
-147 FTQSS
+147 FTQST
-152 VRQILPSL
+152 VRQILPMF
-160 KYELPPRQ
+160 KYDYPPRQ
-168 NKLNIAETSVDDIVE
+168 GKANLTEIEPETAINLIKNC
-183 TVKSKKGKYLSSAI
+183 TGKRLSGAI
-197 LDTAEGFSPLI
+197 LETLEGVSPLI
-208 TREIASFVCG
+208 SREIASFTCG
-218 SDIAAEEMNE
+218 GDIAVSEMNE
-228 TQTERLRKK
+228 LYEQRLLKK
-237 LEEIKSILLNGK
+237 LTEIKETLIGGNGT
-249 SVPTMLM
+249 PTMLM
-256 RDNVK
+256 RESVK
-261 PYDFTFMDITQYG
+261 PYDFTFIDITQYG
-274 FAVSAKEFESFS
+274 FAVSSKTFDSFS

-296 DRFERTRQ
+296 DRFERTKQ
-304 RSQSLLK
+304 RSQTLLK
-311 LLSNA
+311 LLSNM
-316 SARTAR
+316 SARAAR

-332 ACADKDTLRINAEL
+332 ACADKDSLRINAEL

-370 EPVRISADPALSPS
+370 EPIRIPADPALSPS

-397 KTAENMLGELIEQS
+397 KTAEQMLGELIEQS
-411 EQELAYLESVI
+411 EQELAYLETVI

-453 KSKKAKPLPPLEYVS
+453 KTKKAKPMPPMEYVS

-479 NVQNDILTFKTAA
+479 NVQNDMLTFKTAA

-522 RQAAALAAYHSGGR
+522 RQAAILAAYHSGGR

-551 KKPSGAKPGK
+551 KKPVGAKPGK

-570 WVTPDRELCERLRK
+570 WVTPDRELCERLK
-584 KNNG
+584 KKK

>member
-1 MPLDGITLNL
+1 MPLDGITINL
-11 LKNELSRY
+11 LKQELSRF
-19 IIGSRIEKIHQPS
+19 IVGSRIEKIHQPS

-62 TANAPEN
+62 TARAPEN
-69 PAVPPMLCMLLRKH
+69 PATPPMLCMLFRKH
-83 LSSAVIT
+83 LTGATIT
-90 DIRQLGLD
+90 NIRQLGLD
-98 RVVFIDLAG
+98 RVVFIDRSG
-107 TNEIGDS
+107 TNEIGDAVS
-114 VTFTLCV
+114 FTLCV
-121 EIMAKHSNIILINS
+121 EIMAKHSNIILVNS
-135 EGNIIDSVKRVD
+135 DGTIVDAVKRID

-152 VRQILPSL
+152 VRQILPTFR
-160 KYELPPRQ
+160 YEYPPRQ
-168 NKLNIAETSVDDIVE
+168 NKLNLTETDVDFAV
-183 TVKSKKGKYLSSAI
+183 SAI
-197 LDTAEGFSPLI
+197 KNCVGKRLSGAILETLEGVSPLI
-208 TREIASFVCG
+208 SREIAAFSCG
-218 SDIAAEEMNE
+218 GDIGTSEMNE
-228 TQTERLRKK
+228 INEQRLASK
-237 LEEIKSILLNGK
+237 LSEIKEVLLSGK
-249 SVPTMLM
+249 ASPTMLI
-256 RDNVK
+256 REGVK
-261 PYDFTFMDITQYG
+261 PYDFTFSDITQYG
-274 FAVSAKEFESFS
+274 FTVTARPFESFS
-286 QLLDDFYYEK
+286 ELLDDFYYEK

-311 LLSNA
+311 LLNN
-316 SARTAR
+316 SAARAAR

-332 ACADKDTLRINAEL
+332 ACADRDTLRINAEL

-365 FYNNN
+365 YYNNN
-370 EPVRISADPALSPS
+370 EITRIAADPALSPA

-397 KTAENMLGELIEQS
+397 KTAESMLGELIDQS

-435 EIRNELYEQGYLK
+435 EIRNELYEQGYLT

-453 KSKKAKPLPPLEYVS
+453 KTKKAKPMPPMEYVS

-479 NVQNDILTFKTAA
+479 NVQNDLLTFKTAA

-522 RQAAALAAYHSGGR
+522 RQAAILAAYHSGGR
-536 ESSQVAVDYTEVRSL
+536 ESSQVAVDYTEVRML
-551 KKPSGAKPGK
+551 KKPTGAKPGK

-570 WVTPDRELCERLRK
+570 WVTPDRELCERLK
-584 KNNG
+584 KK

>member
-1 MPLDGITLNL
+1 MPLDGITINL
-11 LKNELSRY
+11 LKKELSGC

-46 YRLLVSA
+46 YRLLISA
-53 SANSPRLHL
+53 SANSPRIHL

-69 PAVPPMLCMLLRKH
+69 PATPPMLCMLFRKH
-83 LSSAVIT
+83 LTGAVIT

-98 RVVFIDLAG
+98 RVIFLDLAG
-107 TNEIGDS
+107 TNEIGDA
-114 VTFTLCV
+114 VTFTLCI
-121 EIMAKHSNIILINS
+121 EIMAKHSNIILVNS
-135 EGNIIDSVKRVD
+135 EGNIVDAVKRVD

-152 VRQILPSL
+152 VRQILPMFR
-160 KYELPPRQ
+160 YEYPPRQ
-168 NKLNIAETSVDDIVE
+168 GKANLTEIEPETAVNLIKNC
-183 TVKSKKGKYLSSAI
+183 TGKRLSGAI
-197 LDTAEGFSPLI
+197 LETLEGVSPLI
-208 TREIASFVCG
+208 SREIASFSCG
-218 SDIAAEEMNE
+218 GDIAVLEMNE
-228 TQTERLRKK
+228 LYEQRLLRK
-237 LEEIKSILLNGK
+237 LTEIRETLVSGNGI
-249 SVPTMLM
+249 PTMLM
-256 RDNVK
+256 RDAVK

-274 FAVSAKEFESFS
+274 FAVSSKTFESFS

-296 DRFERTRQ
+296 DRFERTKQ
-304 RSQSLLK
+304 RSQTLLK
-311 LLSNA
+311 LLSNM
-316 SARTAR
+316 SARAAR

-346 ILANQYRLEKGS
+346 ILANQYRLEKGA

-370 EPVRISADPALSPS
+370 EPIRIPADPALSPS
-384 ANAQKYFKEYRKA
+384 ANAQKYFKEYRKS
-397 KTAENMLGELIEQS
+397 KTAEQMLGKLIEQS

-448 RAKND
+448 KAKND
-453 KSKKAKPLPPLEYVS
+453 KTKKMKPMPPMEYIS

-479 NVQNDILTFKTAA
+479 NVQNDLLTFKTAA

-522 RQAAALAAYHSGGR
+522 RQAAILAAYHSGGR

-551 KKPSGAKPGK
+551 KKPVGAKPGK

-570 WVTPDRELCERLRK
+570 WVTPDRELCERLK
-584 KNNG
+584 KKK

>member
-1 MPLDGITLNL
+1 MPLDGITISL
-11 LKNELSRY
+11 LRQELSQY
-19 IIGSRIEKIHQPS
+19 IVGSRIEKIHQPS

-53 SANSPRLHL
+53 SASSPRLHL

-69 PAVPPMLCMLLRKH
+69 PAAPPMLCMLLRKH
-83 LSSAVIT
+83 LTGAVIT

-107 TNEIGDS
+107 TNEIGDA

-135 EGNIIDSVKRVD
+135 DGTIVDSVKRID

-168 NKLNIAETSVDDIVE
+168 NKLNLTETDVE
-183 TVKSKKGKYLSSAI
+183 TIVNEIRSRRGKHLSSAI

-208 TREIASFVCG
+208 SREIASVVCG
-218 SDIAAEEMNE
+218 SDIAAEELNDLHV
-228 TQTERLRKK
+228 ERLTKK
-237 LEEIKSILLNGK
+237 LTLIKSMLIEGK
-249 SVPTMLM
+249 ASPTMLM
-256 RDNVK
+256 RDGVK
-261 PYDFTFMDITQYG
+261 PYDFTFDDITQYG
-274 FAVSAKEFESFS
+274 FAVTSRQFESFS

-311 LLSNA
+311 LLNS
-316 SARTAR
+316 SCARAAR

-332 ACADKDTLRINAEL
+332 ACADKDTLRIYAEL

-370 EPVRISADPALSPS
+370 ETVRISADPALSPS

-397 KTAENMLGELIEQS
+397 KTAEKMLGELIDQS

-422 DSVNRADGYTELA
+422 DSVNRADGFTELA

-453 KSKKAKPLPPLEYVS
+453 KSKKVKPLPPLEYVS

-479 NVQNDILTFKTAA
+479 NVQNDLLTFKTAA

-551 KKPSGAKPGK
+551 KKPVGAKPGK

-584 KNNG
+584 K